1 MPAPD
6 IFLTV
11 LTVVSVALTLFA
23 AHQINVREGR
33 IAKLE
38 DELFMQD
45 VKLGNELSRMHERHR
60 RLNRRY
66 RTEYERANDAEERV
80 LSRNIFDEL
89 ADEYAW
95 LQFPDEPGTTTV
107 YHYVAPVEADL
118 YDAALN
124 SHEVK

>member
-1 MPAPD
+1 MFAVH
-6 IFLTV
+6 IIILIESFV
-11 LTVVSVALTLFA
+11 LVALALFTV
-23 AHQINVREGR
+23 HQINVREGR

-38 DELFMQD
+38 VELTHS
-45 VKLGNELSRMHERHR
+45 GIERRQHAAR
-60 RLNRRY
+60 AERLLRRY
-66 RTEYERANDAEERV
+66 RTEYDRANLAEDHV

-89 ADEYAW
+89 ADEFAW

-107 YHYVAPVEADL
+107 YHYVAPVEAEL

>member
-6 IFLTV
+6 IFLTI

-38 DELFMQD
+38 DELFTQD
-45 VKLGNELSRMHERHR
+45 VKLGNELNRMHERHK
-60 RLNRRY
+60 RLNHRY
-66 RTEYERANDAEERV
+66 RAEYARANDAEARV
-80 LSRNIFDEL
+80 LSRNIFDEV
-89 ADEYAW
+89 ANEYAW
-95 LQFPDEPGTTTV
+95 LQFPDEPGAGASV
-107 YHYVAPVEADL
+107 YHYVDAEL

-124 SHEVK
+124 SHEVR

>member
-1 MPAPD
+1 MPASH
-6 IFLTV
+6 IIILILTCV
-11 LTVVSVALTLFA
+11 LIALARFTV
-23 AHQINVREGR
+23 HQINVREER
-33 IAKLE
+33 IAELE
-38 DELFMQD
+38 VELLHTRSE
-45 VKLGNELSRMHERHR
+45 KYRYAGRAERLR
-60 RLNRRY
+60 SRY
-66 RTEYERANDAEERV
+66 RAQFDRANEAEGRV

-107 YHYVAPVEADL
+107 YHYVAPVEAEL